1 MIETSPLDL
10 TVTEEDFN
18 IVAKKDK
25 DNSLATSGLK
35 EVLFGRKQKEEVPVD
50 KRVEGIRKLLP
61 SVIAKKIA
69 DVIPPDFDLTQ
80 MTLTGEVAGQPFGI
94 GVRGEVSV
102 VFEKKKNK

>member
-1 MIETSPLDL
+1 M
-10 TVTEEDFN
+10 EEDFN
-18 IVAKKDK
+18 IVAKRD
-25 DNSLATSGLK
+25 DEDRLATSGLK
-35 EVLFGRKQKEEVPVD
+35 EMLFGPKEKEEVPVD

-69 DVIPPDFDLTQ
+69 DVVPPDFDLTQ

-102 VFEKKKNK
+102 VFEKNKVQ